1 MPLFLLYLKTKFAEK
16 TCRLNKNIGDE
27 VMSFISVDR
36 NTIDKRIREFA
47 LHAPEKIA
55 IECADDKR
63 TYKELEENSNHICH
77 FLRNQYKENKI
88 VFVFMNKGIALI
100 ETLIG
105 IMKSGGI
112 FVPIDPSVSEDR
124 ISLMMGE
131 VEADWVIT
139 TSDLLGKWNN
149 SRVKAKACQNVMVQ
163 DINDSNEIEN
173 TFDLPLFFIGNDT
186 DVSREIDFYSDNKHC
201 YIYFTSG
208 STGKPKCILGR
219 HESLL
224 HFIDWEIREMG
235 VDMNSRV
242 SQLTP
247 ISFDPFLRDIFVPLC
262 AGGTLCIPEN
272 QDIILHPTRLINWLE
287 NKQVTLVH
295 IVPSLFKV
303 VSNHLES
310 SDALP
315 NLTHILLAGELLR
328 GNDIKRFMDII
339 GTRVQIVNLYGPTE
353 TTLAKMFY
361 KVSKE
366 DVNKAIIPVGKPI
379 SNTQVYI
386 LNENAKKC
394 GKGIVGD
401 IYIRTPFI
409 SSGYINDRELTHQ
422 VFIKNPFTDNPNDII
437 YHTGDLGRRLID
449 GNIEVIGRADNQV
462 KIRGMRIEL
471 SEIENKLLKHQAIKE
486 AVVIAKE
493 DGSQNKYL
501 CAFIISEE
509 QVNISLLRTYLA
521 NDLPDNMVP
530 SHFLQIDSIPLNQ
543 NGKIDRKK
551 LESLEIVI
559 TEEEYVPP
567 TNEIEQKV
575 ADIWEDIFKIEKIS
589 IDSNFFDIGGHSL
602 RAAKLMAAIYKECNV
617 EISLAE
623 LFDKTT
629 IRAQA
634 DYIVRAQKSTY
645 KKIPQIEEKDYYE
658 ASSAQK
664 RMYMLQ
670 QFDSESTAYHLPNIL
685 MIEGKV
691 DKKRLEKAFKKLI
704 QRHEILRTSFESKEE
719 RILQRV
725 NKEVEF
731 SIEYIEKGKAEIEE
745 IVKSFVKPFD
755 LEKAPL
761 LRVTLVKI
769 TDDKHVL
776 LSDMHH
782 IISDATSIGIMM
794 YEFTSLYEQ
803 KDLEELRIQ
812 YKDYTEWQNQLLAS
826 DEMKMQ
832 EEYWMNRF
840 SDEIPVLDLPT
851 DFPRPNIKS
860 FEGDYISFTIDK
872 EMTQNLRK
880 IAHQTRSTMYMV
892 LLSAIT
898 ILLAKYS
905 RQEDI
910 TIGSPISGRTHTDL
924 DKMIGMFVNTLAM
937 RNHPVG
943 SKVYEDFLK
952 EVKENALA
960 AYAHQDYQFEELVE
974 KLHVQRDMSRNPLF
988 DVMFTLQNAD
998 IESFSFEELTF
1009 IQYKQESKVAKFDVA
1024 FSANE
1029 GNEEIAFLVEY
1040 SSKLFKKDTIK
1051 RMITHFLQIISVIG
1065 TNIKCQ
1071 ISEIEILSQ
1080 EEKNNLLFAFND
1092 THVDYPRDKTL
1103 HEIWTEQVNKTP
1115 HKIAVKH
1122 GEQQVTYKELDE
1134 KSNQIAHALRE
1145 KGIKNEGLVAIYFER
1160 SIDMLSS
1167 IIGIMKAGGAY
1178 IPIDVNFPVNRM
1190 KTMLS
1195 DSQAT
1200 FIITK
1205 SPYINRVEFYTELAS
1220 GTSIEHI
1227 IYLDSIEDANEDQ
1240 EIFRKKKLESYLSQ
1254 TGEAPINIADS
1265 SVCDVDYV
1273 ASCSTEKVENRINPT
1288 NLSYIIYTSGS
1299 SGKPKGAMVEH
1310 QGMVNHLY
1318 AKIND
1323 LNLSASSIIAQNASH
1338 CFDISVWQIFAALI
1352 CGGTTIIYSN
1362 ETVMDPEE
1370 LVNRVIQDNITILEV
1385 VPSFLHAML
1394 NYLAESK
1401 KAFSDLEFLLVT
1413 GEELKPK
1420 LVKRWFDMYKGIK
1433 LVNAYGPTEAS
1444 DDITHYVMSDFP
1456 HIGKIP
1462 IGKTVQNLAIYI
1474 VDDYLKLCPIG
1485 IKGEI
1490 VVAGIGVGRGYIN
1503 DEEKTK
1509 KAFTINPYAREK
1521 NERLYK
1527 TGDLGRW
1534 LPDGTI
1540 EYLGRLDYQVKIRGN
1555 RIELGEIES
1564 IINQQDSIK
1573 EAVVLVR
1580 GEDIERQYLCAY
1592 MVVQNVDIQVIKNSL
1607 KNKLPEYM
1615 IPTSY
1620 VLLDKMPLTSN
1631 GKVDRQ
1637 ALLSM
1642 EGIREDSTKIPPR
1655 NFYDNTIVQIWK
1667 DVLKLEEIYIQD
1679 DFFEI
1684 GGSSINII
1692 QVANRIKQEL
1702 AVEVTFADLMVYKTV
1717 LELSEYLAQKENN
1730 GRQFKNVFK
1739 INKGKSDKNI
1749 FIVHGAGG
1757 DIFLYRDLAKLLEDE
1772 YNVYGIQPKGLNGEE
1787 PFSSSYYEMMHDYIN
1802 EIRTIQGEG
1811 PYIIAGYC
1819 TGGIVS
1825 YDLVNILELQGDKV
1839 TALLEL
1845 DHEAYI
1851 RKGIYR
1857 SFVHVNSMIIGAIE
1871 TWRRISK
1878 KDKEYTLEK
1887 YSKWMKKAKP
1897 ISKERQLS
1905 ILQNVEDLRNYFGRE
1920 LVVKSN
1926 YISLGFISS
1935 PTLVIKGQDNH
1946 HHLLKEDLWRKMV
1959 RGPLE
1964 FYEVPGDHDSVLS
1977 HPHVERVAEIIKSF
1991 LNKKMDN

>member
-1 MPLFLLYLKTKFAEK
+1 
-16 TCRLNKNIGDE
+16 
-27 VMSFISVDR
+27 MSFIQVDR

-55 IECADDKR
+55 IECADNKR
-63 TYKELEENSNHICH
+63 TYKELEENSNRICH
-77 FLRNQYKENKI
+77 FLMDQYKESKN

-105 IMKSGGI
+105 VMKSGGI
-112 FVPIDPSVSEDR
+112 FVPIDPSASEDR
-124 ISLMMGE
+124 IALMLGE

-139 TSDLLGKWNN
+139 TSDLLDKWNG
-149 SRVKAKACQNVMVQ
+149 SRLKAQTCQNVMVQ
-163 DINDSNEIEN
+163 DVNDSNEIQDV
-173 TFDLPLFFIGNDT
+173 FDLPLFFIGNDT
-186 DVSREIDFYSDNKHC
+186 AISREIHSYSDNKHC

-224 HFIDWEIREMG
+224 HFIEWEIREMG
-235 VDMNSRV
+235 VDTSSRV

-247 ISFDPFLRDIFVPLC
+247 ISFDPFLRDVFVPLC
-262 AGGTLCIPEN
+262 AGGTLCIPMN

-287 NKQVTLVH
+287 DKQVTLVH
-295 IVPSLFKV
+295 TVPSLFKV
-303 VSNHLES
+303 ISNHLES

-328 GNDIKRFMDII
+328 GNDVKRFMDVI

-353 TTLAKMFY
+353 TTLAKVFY
-361 KVSKE
+361 KVSEE
-366 DVNKAIIPVGKPI
+366 DGNKAIIPVGKPI

-386 LNENAKKC
+386 LNEDAQKC

-422 VFIKNPFTDNPNDII
+422 VFMKNPFTDNPNDII
-437 YHTGDLGRRLID
+437 YRTGDLGRRLID
-449 GNIEVIGRADNQV
+449 DNIEVIGRADNQV

-471 SEIENKLLKHQAIKE
+471 SEIENKLLKHHEIKE
-486 AVVIAKE
+486 AVVIAKADE
-493 DGSQNKYL
+493 SHTKYL
-501 CAFIISEE
+501 CAFIISDE
-509 QVNISLLRTYLA
+509 QVDTSVLRQYLA
-521 NDLPDNMVP
+521 NELPDNMVP
-530 SHFLQIDSIPLNQ
+530 SYFLQIDRIPLNQ
-543 NGKIDRKK
+543 NGKTDRKK
-551 LESLEIVI
+551 LESLEIMT
-559 TEEEYVPP
+559 TEVEYVPP
-567 TNEIEQKV
+567 TNEMEQKV
-575 ADIWEDIFKIEKIS
+575 ADMWVDIFKVEKIS

-602 RAAKLMAAIYKECNV
+602 RAAKLMAEIYKECHV

-623 LFDKTT
+623 LFEKTT

-634 DYIVRAQKSTY
+634 DYIVKAQKSTY
-645 KKIPQIEEKDYYE
+645 EKIPQIEEKDYYE

-670 QFDSESTAYHLPNIL
+670 QFDSESTAYHLPNIR

-691 DKKRLEKAFKKLI
+691 DRNRLEKAFRELI
-704 QRHEILRTSFESKEE
+704 QRHETLRTSFESKEE
-719 RILQRV
+719 KILQRV
-725 NKEVEF
+725 NQEVEF
-731 SIEYIEKGKAEIEE
+731 SIEYMEKREAEVEE
-745 IVKSFVKPFD
+745 IVREFIRPFD
-755 LEKAPL
+755 LGKAPL
-761 LRVTLVKI
+761 LRVALVRLA
-769 TDDKHVL
+769 DDKHVL

-782 IISDATSIGIMM
+782 IISDATSIGRMM
-794 YEFTSLYEQ
+794 YEFATLYEQ
-803 KDLEELRIQ
+803 RDVDELRIQ
-812 YKDYTEWQNQLLAS
+812 YKDYTEWQYQLLAS
-826 DEMKMQ
+826 DEMKVQ

-851 DFPRPNIKS
+851 DYPRPNIKS
-860 FEGDYISFTIDK
+860 FEGDYISFTVDK
-872 EMTQNLRK
+872 EITRNLREV
-880 IAHQTRSTMYMV
+880 AQQTRSTMYMV

-910 TIGSPISGRTHTDL
+910 TVGSPIAGRTHADL
-924 DKMIGMFVNTLAM
+924 DNMIGMFVNTLAM
-937 RNHPVG
+937 RNQPVG
-943 SKVYEDFLK
+943 SKVYEDFLQ

-960 AYAHQDYQFEELVE
+960 AYAHQDYQFEELVD
-974 KLHVQRDMSRNPLF
+974 KLHVQRDLGRNPIF

-998 IESFSFEELTF
+998 VESFSFEELTF
-1009 IQYKQESKVAKFDVA
+1009 TEYKQESKVAKFDVA

-1040 SSKLFKKDTIK
+1040 SSKLFKKETME
-1051 RMITHFLQIISVIG
+1051 RMITQFLQIISAIG
-1065 TNIKCQ
+1065 TNVTCKIC
-1071 ISEIEILSQ
+1071 EIEVLSQ
-1080 EEKNNLLFAFND
+1080 EEKNDLLYAFND
-1092 THVDYPRDKTL
+1092 TYVDYPRDKTL
-1103 HEIWTEQVNKTP
+1103 QELWTEQVKKTP
-1115 HKIAVKH
+1115 HKVAVMY

-1145 KGIKNEGLVAIYFER
+1145 KGITNEGLVAIYFER
-1160 SIDMLSS
+1160 SIDMLAS

-1178 IPIDVNFPVNRM
+1178 IPIDVNFPVSRM

-1195 DSQAT
+1195 DSRAT
-1200 FIITK
+1200 FIMTK
-1205 SPYINRVEFYTELAS
+1205 SPYVNRMEFYTELAS
-1220 GTSIEHI
+1220 NTAIEHI
-1227 IYLDSIEDANEDQ
+1227 IYLDSIEDANADH
-1240 EIFRKKKLESYLSQ
+1240 EIFRTIKLAEYLSK
-1254 TGEAPINIADS
+1254 TGESQLNEHYIVGA

-1273 ASCSTEKVENRINPT
+1273 ASCSTEDVENRSNPT

-1323 LNLSASSIIAQNASH
+1323 LNLSAASIIAQNASH
-1338 CFDISVWQIFAALI
+1338 CFDISVWQFFAALM

-1362 ETVMDPEE
+1362 ETVMNPEE
-1370 LVNRVIQDNITILEV
+1370 LVNRVIQDKVTILEV

-1394 NYLAESK
+1394 NHLAESE
-1401 KAFSDLEFLLVT
+1401 KAFTDLEFLLVT

-1420 LVKRWFDMYKGIK
+1420 LVKRWFDMYQGIK

-1444 DDITHYVMSDFP
+1444 DDITHYVMSEFP

-1474 VDDYLKLCPIG
+1474 VDDYLKLCPMG
-1485 IKGEI
+1485 VKGEI
-1490 VVAGIGVGRGYIN
+1490 VVSGIGVGRGYIN

-1509 KAFTINPYAREK
+1509 KAFTINPYSREE

-1527 TGDLGRW
+1527 TGDLGKW

-1540 EYLGRLDYQVKIRGN
+1540 EYLGRLDYQVKIRGH

-1564 IINQQDSIK
+1564 IINQQDAVK
-1573 EAVVLVR
+1573 EAVVLVH
-1580 GEDIERQYLCAY
+1580 GDDIERQYLCAY
-1592 MVVQNVDIQVIKNSL
+1592 MVVQDVDIQVIKNSL
-1607 KNKLPEYM
+1607 KDKLPEYM
-1615 IPTSY
+1615 MPASY
-1620 VLLDKMPLTSN
+1620 VLLEKMPLTSN

-1637 ALLSM
+1637 ALLNM
-1642 EGIREDSTKIPPR
+1642 EGTREDSKKIPPR

-1684 GGSSINII
+1684 GGSSINMI

-1702 AVEVTFADLMVYKTV
+1702 GAEVTFADLMVYKTV
-1717 LELSEYLAQKENN
+1717 LELSEYIAQKENN
-1730 GRQFKNVFK
+1730 GSQFKNVFK
-1739 INKGKSDKNI
+1739 MNKGTSDKNI

-1802 EIRTIQGEG
+1802 EIRTIQSEG

-1851 RKGIYR
+1851 RKGMYR

-1871 TWRRISK
+1871 AWRKISK
-1878 KDKEYTLEK
+1878 KDKAYTLEK
-1887 YSKWMKKAKP
+1887 YSKWMRKAKP

-1905 ILQNVEDLRNYFGRE
+1905 LLQNVEDLRNYFGRE

-1926 YISLGFISS
+1926 YVSLGFISS
-1935 PTLVIKGQDNH
+1935 PTLVIKGEDNH
-1946 HHLLKEDLWRKMV
+1946 HHLLKEELWRKMV
-1959 RGPLE
+1959 KGPLE
-1964 FYEVPGDHDSVLS
+1964 FYEVPGDHDSVLY
-1977 HPHVERVAEIIKSF
+1977 HPHVDKVAEIIKAY
-1991 LNKKMDN
+1991 LKKRSNN